1 VSRVLVTPP
10 VEEPLTVDEVKLHLR
25 IEEDVE
31 DEDGLVDALIKAARV
46 HVENETGR
54 ALLTQTWRYTLDD
67 RFPYQRGYYGFRD
80 APFVLIPSP
89 VQSVS
94 YVKYYNT
101 GGILTTLPTSD
112 YYVDIA
118 SDPGRI
124 VVPYGLT
131 WPGTLYP
138 RPAAVE
144 VEYIAGY
151 ANPSLIPPTLKAAMK
166 LIIGHLYENREGSVV
181 GTTAME
187 VPLGVKSLLD
197 PHRMLAV
204 A

>member
-1 VSRVLVTPP
+1 VARVLVVPS
-10 VEEPLTVDEVKLHLR
+10 VEEPLSIDEAKLHLR

-67 RFPYQRGYYGFRD
+67 RFPYQRGSYGYRD
-80 APFVLIPSP
+80 APFTLIPSP
-89 VQSVS
+89 VQSVT

-101 GGILTTLPTSD
+101 GGILTTLPSTD

-118 SDPGRI
+118 SDPARI

-144 VEYIAGY
+144 VEYVAGY

-166 LIIGHLYENREGSVV
+166 LLIGNWYEAREATVT
-181 GTTAME
+181 GTISTE
-187 VPLGVKSLLD
+187 IRFGVEALLA